1 MDNMVG
7 EEMKKAIFILMLI
20 CSLILSSCRNDD
32 SSEELDPHDIFDS
45 IEYDRM
51 IMDEVMPK
59 VEKALEENDVEL
71 LKSLFS
77 PYVIETQSD
86 LEKDIFGLF
95 LAFEGEV
102 VSYEED
108 WPDDASSSKRN
119 GIYVYRKICF
129 GYRTVETSTGKSY
142 CVEIYY
148 TVVNDENPDE
158 VGLSRIYLIDP
169 YGEEYFLAKA
179 GDIEKRNT

>member
-1 MDNMVG
+1 
-7 EEMKKAIFILMLI
+7 MKKAIFILMLI

-32 SSEELDPHDIFDS
+32 SSEELDPHDVFDS

-77 PYVIETQSD
+77 PYVIETQPD

-108 WPDDASSSKRN
+108 WPDNGAGSKRN
-119 GIYVYRKICF
+119 GRYVFRVTQF
-129 GYRTVETSTGKSY
+129 GYRTVETSTGKVYSIL
-142 CVEIYY
+142 VYY

-158 VGLSRIYLIDP
+158 VGMTKIFIYDINDLNVSI
-169 YGEEYFLAKA
+169 AKA
-179 GDIEKRNT
+179 GDFSSSRQPIS

>member
-1 MDNMVG
+1 
-7 EEMKKAIFILMLI
+7 MKKAIFILMLI

-32 SSEELDPHDIFDS
+32 SSEELDPHDGFQA

-77 PYVIETQSD
+77 PYVIETQPD
-86 LEKDIFGLF
+86 LEKDIFELF

-108 WPDDASSSKRN
+108 WPDSSTGSKRD
-119 GIYVYRKICF
+119 GIYVFRVTRF
-129 GYRTVETSTGKSY
+129 GYRTVETSTGNVY
-142 CVEIYY
+142 RIRCHY
-148 TVVNDENPDE
+148 TVVNDENPSQ
-158 VGLSRIYLIDP
+158 VGLSDISIIDP
-169 YGEEYFLAKA
+169 YGEKYFLAQA